1 MTTLVPAL
9 PGGVS
14 MPRWVRQVAI
24 NIGWPLALAL
34 AVELVFGRSKY
45 SHPLGIPLPTGVA
58 LGILINGAIL
68 GMLYSLL
75 AFGLILVY
83 RANRIINFAHAGL
96 GLVPAVTGLLLI
108 SNRGWPYPVSLAVM
122 LIGSALVGGVV
133 ELIMRRFSNSPR
145 LIATV
150 FTIGLAQIFVFLE
163 IKLPGWIGG
172 QPGLPF
178 DLPTPYTN
186 FKVTIG
192 GVIFNGDYFAII
204 VATAVVCTGLAAF
217 LRFTRAGIAVRAS
230 AENADRASLLGVPVA
245 RLSTIVWVL
254 AGLCSGIAVYL
265 QAPVTALPAGGSVSP
280 LVLLYGLAAAVVA
293 RMESLPVAFGA
304 GIAVG
309 VIQQGAFAGSSRAD
323 DAAALMLPII
333 LAALLFQRR
342 RMARAFDTGIA
353 SFKALQEF
361 RPIPME
367 LRGLP
372 EIRRVR
378 IGALTLV
385 GAIGLAAPWLV
396 GTSRSAFCTNAAIAG
411 MIAVSLVVLSG
422 WAGQISLGQYAF
434 AGVGAAVAG
443 GLATRNHQD
452 FFVTL
457 AAAMIAGALVAVLIG
472 IPALRVQGLFLSVVT
487 LGFGAAVQ
495 YAALSP
501 DRFGWLL
508 PPSGSYINKPNLYGR
523 IDLSSDVRFYYVC
536 LVFLV
541 LACLSAWSL
550 RHSRSGRLFIGLRD
564 NQRAMQAFGVD
575 ATVTRLSAFA
585 IAGAIAALAG
595 ALTAYQF
602 QVDAGSFTMDSSL
615 TAFLYAVVG
624 GLTSLPGA
632 VLATVGLT
640 AIGYFGGPN
649 LYILASG
656 VGVSIVLLVFP
667 GGLAQAAQQARDGGL
682 RWLAAKHN
690 IHVPSLV
697 ADSRIDE
704 THPAHKSDE
713 DVLRAAADHVK
724 AVGVALESRQT
735 SSATGSKS

>member
-1 MTTLVPAL
+1 MTTLAPAL
-9 PGGVS
+9 RGGIT
-14 MPRWVRQVAI
+14 MPRWLRVVAI

-34 AVELVFGRSKY
+34 AIELVYGRTKY
-45 SHPLGIPLPTGVA
+45 SHPLGIPLPTGVT

-68 GMLYSLL
+68 GMLYALL

-96 GLVPAVTGLLLI
+96 GLAPAVTALLLI
-108 SNRGWPYPVSLAVM
+108 TNRGWPYPVSLAVM
-122 LIGSALVGGVV
+122 LVGSALVGGVV
-133 ELIMRRFSNSPR
+133 ELIMRRFTNSPR

-163 IKLPGWIGG
+163 IKLPSWIGG

-178 DLPTPYTN
+178 DLTTPYTN

-265 QAPVTALPAGGSVSP
+265 QAPVTALPTGGTVSP

-293 RMESLPVAFGA
+293 RMESLPIAFGA

-309 VIQQGAFAGSSRAD
+309 MIQQGAFAGSSRAD

-361 RPIPME
+361 RPIPIE

-372 EIRRVR
+372 EIRRGR
-378 IGALTLV
+378 IGGLVLV
-385 GAIGLAAPWLV
+385 GAIGLAAPWMV

-411 MIAVSLVVLSG
+411 MIAVSLVILSG

-457 AAAMIAGALVAVLIG
+457 AAAMVVGALVAVLIG

-508 PPSGSYINKPNLYGR
+508 PTSYINKPNLYGR
-523 IDLSSDVRFYYVC
+523 VDLSSDTRFYYVC

-541 LACLSAWSL
+541 LSCLSAWSL

-595 ALTAYQF
+595 ALSAYQF

-632 VLATVGLT
+632 VLATIGLT

-667 GGLAQAAQQARDGGL
+667 GGLAQAAQQARDGAL
-682 RWLAAKHN
+682 RWLAAKNN

-697 ADSRIDE
+697 ADSRVDE
-704 THPAHKSDE
+704 THPAHTSDE

-724 AVGVALESRQT
+724 AVGVA
-735 SSATGSKS
+735 TGSKS

>member
-9 PGGVS
+9 RGGVTL
-14 MPRWVRQVAI
+14 PRWVRAAAI
-24 NIGWPLALAL
+24 NVAWPLALAL
-34 AVELVFGRSKY
+34 VLELMFGRSKY
-45 SHPLGIPLPTGVA
+45 SHPIGIPIPTGVS

-68 GMLYSLL
+68 GMLYALL

-96 GLVPAVTGLLLI
+96 GLVPAVTALLLVT
-108 SNRGWPYPVSLAVM
+108 NRNWPYPVSVAVM
-122 LIGSALVGGVV
+122 LVGSALVGGVV
-133 ELIMRRFSNSPR
+133 ELIMRRFTNSPR

-150 FTIGLAQIFVFLE
+150 FTIGLAQIFVYLE
-163 IKLPGWIGG
+163 LNLPQWIGG
-172 QPGLPF
+172 TPGLPF
-178 DLPTPYTN
+178 NFPTPYTH

-192 GVIFNGDYFAII
+192 GIIFNGDYFAIV
-204 VATAVVCTGLAAF
+204 VATAAVCAGLAAF

-245 RLSTIVWVL
+245 RLSTIVWIL

-265 QAPVTALPAGGSVSP
+265 QAPVIAVPTGGAVSP

-293 RMESLPVAFGA
+293 RMESLPIAFAA
-304 GIAVG
+304 GIGVG
-309 VIQQGAFAGSSRAD
+309 MIQQATFAGSSRPD
-323 DAAALMLPII
+323 DAAALMLPVI
-333 LAALLFQRR
+333 LTALLLQRR

-361 RPIPME
+361 RPIPVE
-367 LRGLP
+367 LRGLK
-372 EIRRVR
+372 EVR
-378 IGALTLV
+378 QV
-385 GAIGLAAPWLV
+385 RMGAIGLVVALGLAAPWIV
-396 GTSRSAFCTNAAIAG
+396 GTSRAAFCTQAAIAG
-411 MIAVSLVVLSG
+411 MVAVSLVVLSG

-443 GLATRNHQD
+443 GLATRHHQD

-457 AAAMIAGALVAVLIG
+457 GAAVIVGAVVAVLIG
-472 IPALRVQGLFLSVVT
+472 IPALRVTGLFLAVVT

-495 YAALSP
+495 YAGLSR

-508 PPSGSYINKPNLYGR
+508 PPTGSFVTKPVLYGR
-523 IDLSSDVRFYYVC
+523 INLASDTRFYYVC
-536 LVFLV
+536 LIFLA
-541 LACLSAWSL
+541 LSCLSAWSL

-595 ALTAYQF
+595 ALSAYQS
-602 QVDAGSFTMDSSL
+602 QVDAGSFTMDISL

-632 VLATVGLT
+632 VLGTIGLT
-640 AIGYFGGPN
+640 AIKYFGSVN
-649 LYILASG
+649 LSILASG

-667 GGLAQAAQQARDGGL
+667 GGLAQAAQQARDGAL
-682 RWLAAKHN
+682 RRLAEKHR

-697 ADSRIDE
+697 ADSRVDAE
-704 THPAHKSDE
+704 SDE
-713 DVLRAAADHVK
+713 SGDNAVLRAAADHVK
-724 AVGVALESRQT
+724 KVGVL
-735 SSATGSKS
+735 TGGGS

>member
-9 PGGVS
+9 PGGITV
-14 MPRWVRQVAI
+14 PRWVRNVAI
-24 NIGWPLALAL
+24 NIGWPIALAL
-34 AVELVFGRSKY
+34 AIELVFGRSKY
-45 SHPLGIPLPTGVA
+45 SHPLGIPVPTGVT

-96 GLVPAVTGLLLI
+96 GLVPAVTALLLVT
-108 SNRGWPYPVSLAVM
+108 NRNWPYPVSLTVM
-122 LIGSALVGGVV
+122 LVGSALVGGVV
-133 ELIMRRFSNSPR
+133 ELIMRRFTNSPR

-150 FTIGLAQIFVFLE
+150 FTIGLAQIFVYLE
-163 IKLPGWIGG
+163 LKLPSWVGG
-172 QPGLPF
+172 KPGLPF
-178 DLPTPYTN
+178 NFPTPYTN

-192 GVIFNGDYFAII
+192 GIIFNGDYFAIV
-204 VATAVVCTGLAAF
+204 VATAAVCAGLAAF

-245 RLSTIVWVL
+245 RLSTIVWIL
-254 AGLCSGIAVYL
+254 AGVCSGIAVYL
-265 QAPVTALPAGGSVSP
+265 QAPVIAVPAGGSVSP
-280 LVLLYGLAAAVVA
+280 LILLYGLAAAVVA
-293 RMESLPVAFGA
+293 RMESLPVAFAA
-304 GIAVG
+304 GMGVG
-309 VIQQGAFAGSSRAD
+309 MIQQGAFAGSSRGD

-333 LAALLFQRR
+333 LVALLFQRR
-342 RMARAFDTGIA
+342 RMARAFDTGVA

-361 RPIPME
+361 RPIPIE

-378 IGALTLV
+378 IASLALI
-385 GAIGLAAPWLV
+385 GAIGLAAPWMV

-411 MIAVSLVVLSG
+411 MIAVSLVILSG

-457 AAAMIAGALVAVLIG
+457 AVAAVVGGLVAVLIG

-501 DRFGWLL
+501 QRFAWLL
-508 PPSGSYINKPNLYGR
+508 PTGYINKPNLYGR
-523 IDLSSDVRFYYVC
+523 IDLSSDTRFYYVC

-541 LACLSAWSL
+541 LSCLSAWSL

-595 ALTAYQF
+595 ALSAYQF

-667 GGLAQAAQQARDGGL
+667 GGLAQAAQQARDGAL
-682 RWLAAKHN
+682 RWLAAKNN

-724 AVGVALESRQT
+724 AVGVA
-735 SSATGSKS
+735 TGSKS